1 MNMYGRLLVSVTAL
15 VGANALAGEFFTI
28 SLNTDGVTNATVKSL
43 LIEKFALVEDQIN
56 EKFPDVNTAS
66 FTQNTAN
73 AMALAGGGVGVD
85 YATPF
90 DVASVGANIGLA
102 ADIGDKSFSS
112 FISSMSGGSK
122 DFLQNLPGFGVQGS
136 MTVGL
141 NFKKILGGK
150 KLGPIELDRFKGWI
164 GFFSMNRNISSVSA
178 KVSQWSLHS
187 QYRIIQEKK
196 YARGMLKWNG
206 LDVGAG
212 LRSGSFDFSFA
223 QDISGITMPIE
234 FGAPVGTVNAVTSGS
249 LTVSG
254 TAKSTTIPLEV
265 SSGVRLLYVLGLYG
279 GLATDFNFGKATLTG
294 SDADGGVGLANAPTN
309 TGTGIETVTADLNF
323 NIAEDKKPSA
333 FKVRYFGGL
342 VMDLQA
348 FNIYVQA
355 SKYAGLSAI
364 GANVGARAYW

>member
-1 MNMYGRLLVSVTAL
+1 MKSYGRLLFSASAL
-15 VGANALAGEFFTI
+15 IGANAFAGEFFSI
-28 SLNTDGVTNATVKSL
+28 ALNTDGVTNATVKSL
-43 LIEKFALVEDQIN
+43 LIEKFALVEDEIN
-56 EKFPDVNTAS
+56 SKFPDVNTSA

-102 ADIGDKSFSS
+102 ADIGDKSFSD
-112 FISSMSGGSK
+112 FISSMSGGSQA
-122 DFLQNLPGFGVQGS
+122 FLQNLPGFGVQGS

-178 KVSQWSLHS
+178 KVSQWSVHS
-187 QYRIIQEKK
+187 QYRIVQEKK
-196 YARGMLKWNG
+196 YAKGMFKWNG

-212 LRSGSFDFSFA
+212 LRSGSFDFNFS
-223 QDISGITMPIE
+223 QDISGITLPIE
-234 FGAPVGTVNAVTSGS
+234 FGAPVGTVNAVTTGS
-249 LTVSG
+249 LAVSG

-265 SSGVRLLYVLGLYG
+265 SSGLRLLYVLGLYG
-279 GLATDFNFGKATLTG
+279 GLGTDFNFGKATLSG
-294 SDADGGVGLANAPTN
+294 SDANGGVGLQNAPTG
-309 TGTGIETVTADLNF
+309 TGTGIETVSADLNF
-323 NIAEDKKPSA
+323 NIAEDKKPGA
-333 FKVRYFGGL
+333 VKMRYFGGVVL
-342 VMDLQA
+342 DLSA
-348 FNIYVQA
+348 FNIYLQA
-355 SKYAGLSAI
+355 SKYAGMSAI